1 MRPTLLIILFM
12 NIYIYGQEIGCLAS
26 IKSKNSEIEC
36 SSDNILDGG
45 DKESIL
51 EDLVKEERESHT
63 TQKVKI
69 TEDLERVE
77 VKFKDKI
84 FTIERVDGRRCPPF
98 CISPF

>member
-51 EDLVKEERESHT
+51 EDLVKEEREIVTSL
-63 TQKVKI
+63 K
-69 TEDLERVE
+69 
-77 VKFKDKI
+77 
-84 FTIERVDGRRCPPF
+84 G
-98 CISPF
+98 